1 MNIYGKNN
9 IYLLETMGAKVSNFA
24 KESAMSALKWVAK
37 KGISYVGAQVPIIGT
52 PIADYINTKFKAGG
66 KIAKFAEGGVME
78 AKLQDEG
85 IKTQT
90 INTPEQLISAI
101 KKFPAEAKKA
111 GLTIEMVK
119 EAKAEK
125 MGNVQSTMAD
135 APEAPQMKRG
145 GKKGRVVEVAD
156 DMSIPHTK
164 APKKHR
170 RKKDKAMAQ
179 EEPAFRSGGLMDGLP
194 ENNLDRLV
202 PAHARGGMP
211 DKDSEQSYVQLKK
224 GYAPMSHQGYSKKM
238 C

>member
-1 MNIYGKNN
+1 MGNSPVVNKITSFAKEAAIFALKAAAKGATSFVLGKVP
-9 IYLLETMGAKVSNFA
+9 IVGSMAADYLNSKYARGGKVSNFA
-24 KESAMSALKWVAK
+24 DGGMVK
-37 KGISYVGAQVPIIGT
+37 KL
-52 PIADYINTKFKAGG
+52 
-66 KIAKFAEGGVME
+66 E
-78 AKLQDEG
+78 AKGL
-85 IKTQT
+85 KTQE
-90 INTPEQLISAI
+90 IKSEADIIKAI
-101 KKFPAEAKKA
+101 KQFPEAAQKA
-111 GLTIEMVK
+111 GLSVQDIKDAKE
-119 EAKAEK
+119 EAKAD
-125 MGNVQSTMAD
+125 AP

-145 GKKGRVVEVAD
+145 GKKGHVVEVAD

-202 PAHARGGMP
+202 PARARGGMP
-211 DKDSEQSYVQLKK
+211 DTDSEQSYVQLKK